1 MAIQPSDHQYVAW
14 LVLHHSLLGDRLQ
27 GIKASD
33 DFDLGRENL
42 REWFDITEPS
52 ISAHHLRFHCV
63 VFENGSDQ
71 DDDHV
76 EPLVYMRVLSAN
88 PVRLESS
95 CFNNTSILRKRDR
108 DILLNHGDVLELN
121 PSVSITFRTAHPPVP
136 CESALSP
143 LQQGDIMSFEARY
156 AVSDRLLGS
165 GGQACVFLA
174 TKQSDQSQLACKV
187 VSLPQQRAEIA
198 GDPQAV
204 IEARRVAVQRQKKR
218 DVLAREYSILKDLS
232 HPNIVS
238 LEKVLCTTY
247 NIYIMQELLTG
258 GDLLSYLDQT
268 NALDEPEAAVIVRQV
283 LKAVEYLHDQ
293 NIAHRDIK
301 PENVLMTSWRPGARV
316 VLTDFGQART
326 LANGI
331 EMQKGSNMFRM
342 QSMVGTY
349 GYAAPELYKRYKHN
363 DGYSKAIDIWSVG
376 CIAGTLLTGEPMPF
390 EEKGHDWSL
399 EFMDSEKQR
408 QWRKVGHKA
417 KSFIRACLTFD
428 ESIRPS
434 AKEALM
440 HDWFTN
446 KHYAANLEAAY
457 QRAIKDWAPRMTN
470 SGLIE
475 FIDTSHIVIDDQ
487 QSSDCDS
494 RSDQN
499 YSHHFAANASR
510 APEAMSTIKEA
521 VQTMKPVHNATSA
534 DPEMHMFSEDGIP
547 LYASPIGVPESPP
560 PFSQPN
566 SFSDIVTSTYDVD
579 AETQLSQLPDMA
591 SHPQFML
598 D

>member
-33 DFDLGRENL
+33 DFDLGRESL
-42 REWFDITEPS
+42 REWFDIIEPT

-63 VFENGSDQ
+63 VFENGPDQ
-71 DDDHV
+71 DDDRV

-88 PVRLESS
+88 PVRFESS
-95 CFNNTSILRKRDR
+95 SFNNTSILRKSDR
-108 DILLNHGDVLELN
+108 DILLNHGDVLELS
-121 PSVSITFRTAHPPVP
+121 PTVSITFRSAHPPVP
-136 CESALSP
+136 GESALTP
-143 LQQGDIMSFEARY
+143 LQQGEVMSFEGRY

-165 GGQACVFLA
+165 GGHACVFLA

-187 VSLPQQRAEIA
+187 VSLPQQGADIA

-218 DVLAREYSILKDLS
+218 DILAREYSILKDLS
-232 HPNIVS
+232 HPNIVT
-238 LEKVLCTTY
+238 LEKVFCTTY

-283 LKAVEYLHDQ
+283 LKAVEYLHDK

-301 PENVLMTSWRPGARV
+301 PENILMTSWRSGARV

-326 LANGI
+326 LANGS
-331 EMQKGSNMFRM
+331 EMRKGSNLFRM

-390 EEKGHDWSL
+390 KEQGHDWSL

-408 QWRKVGHKA
+408 QWRKVGRKA

-428 ESIRPS
+428 ESLRPS

-446 KHYAANLEAAY
+446 KHYAADLEAAY

-475 FIDTSHIVIDDQ
+475 FIDTSHIVIDDP
-487 QSSDCDS
+487 QSSES
-494 RSDQN
+494 NSSSDQVC
-499 YSHHFAANASR
+499 SHHFAVG
-510 APEAMSTIKEA
+510 APKAAKVNSALVET
-521 VQTMKPVHNATSA
+521 TPNLKPMHNATSPDSA
-534 DPEMHMFSEDGIP
+534 LHMFTEDGTP
-547 LYASPIGVPESPP
+547 LFASPVGLPDSPP

-566 SFSDIVTSTYDVD
+566 SFSDIVTSTYDHD
-579 AETQLSQLPDMA
+579 AETQLSQWPEMA
-591 SHPQFML
+591 SQSQFML